1 MAERSIEMNELKKVV
16 DAVLE
21 QQKLQLAPSTY
32 DVRKNYLKHLVDHGD
47 SLGISE
53 PCQELYDSYVS
64 KAITPDLRF
73 QLFHA
78 VRLVDKEA
86 GTKAFT
92 PEGKLYNEPE
102 IPSVSEAEKVFQ
114 SVSFP
119 IVDGGI
125 DAGLLIRRA
134 ESEMIYLHLSAS
146 TSWQYMQ
153 AWRELYTFLY
163 LRGDTIFTRE
173 SCNAFV
179 EDTNQKRQDG
189 ILHEWKR
196 KIRCRS
202 VCVLL
207 EVADTGCFEWKL
219 FTSKKIRFSDDSLEE
234 LRQQY
239 NAFLR
244 TQNLENNTIV
254 LYDYAFRC
262 LIEGVGVTNVFGL
275 YELQPSQIQSM
286 LVSLSG
292 RLCLNSRG
300 TVFPIIRQILSYLY
314 AAGFVPTDF
323 SGMVLTPAYQNMH
336 LKPYITASDEEKL
349 LHVMKEAPLR
359 TKAMMRLAIRLGL
372 RDIDICNL
380 RFSQIDWQSDQ
391 IILEQEKTGVTL
403 CLPLLEDVGNAIMD
417 YIMNER
423 PAAAGKY
430 PYVFVRMQAPYKK
443 LQSMY
448 MVCSRLF
455 NKANIRTVNRDSR
468 GVHVCRYT
476 LTHKL
481 LLRKIPHQ
489 VITDTLGHV
498 SKESDKPYLSMEE
511 QMLRECPLD
520 FSLIGQKYWEEGDG
534 CV

>member
-1 MAERSIEMNELKKVV
+1 MNELKEVV
-16 DAVLE
+16 NAVLK

-32 DVRKNYLKHLVDHGD
+32 DVRKNYLKHLVDHGN

-64 KAITPDLRF
+64 NATTPDLRF

-86 GTKAFT
+86 RTKAFT
-92 PEGKLYNEPE
+92 PEGRLFNEPE
-102 IPSVSEAEKVFQ
+102 IPYASEAEKFFQ
-114 SVSFP
+114 SISFP
-119 IVDGGI
+119 ITDGGI
-125 DAGLLIRRA
+125 DVGHLIRRA

-146 TSWQYMQ
+146 TSGQYMQ

-163 LRGDTIFTRE
+163 LRGDTTFTRE

-179 EDTNQKRQDG
+179 EDTNQKHQDG
-189 ILHEWKR
+189 SLHEWKR
-196 KIRCRS
+196 KILYRS

-207 EVADTGCFEWKL
+207 EVADTGRFEWKL
-219 FTSKKIRFSDDSLEE
+219 FTSKKICCSNDTLEE
-234 LRQQY
+234 LRKQY

-244 TQNLENNTIV
+244 TQNLENNTIN

-262 LIEGVGVTNVFGL
+262 LIEGVGVTNVSGL

-286 LVSLSG
+286 LVFLSE

-323 SGMVLTPAYQNMH
+323 SGMILTPAYQNMH
-336 LKPYITASDEEKL
+336 LRPYITESDEERL
-349 LHVMKEAPLR
+349 FHVMKEAPLR

-391 IILEQEKTGVTL
+391 IVLEQKKTGVTL

-423 PAAAGKY
+423 SAAANKY
-430 PYVFVRMQAPYKK
+430 PYVFVRMLAPYKK
-443 LQSMY
+443 LGSMY

-455 NKANIRTVNRDSR
+455 DKADIRTVNRDSR
-468 GVHVCRYT
+468 GVHACRYT

-481 LLRKIPHQ
+481 LLKKIPHQ

-511 QMLRECPLD
+511 QMLRECPLNL
-520 FSLIGQKYWEEGDG
+520 SLIGQKYWQEGDG